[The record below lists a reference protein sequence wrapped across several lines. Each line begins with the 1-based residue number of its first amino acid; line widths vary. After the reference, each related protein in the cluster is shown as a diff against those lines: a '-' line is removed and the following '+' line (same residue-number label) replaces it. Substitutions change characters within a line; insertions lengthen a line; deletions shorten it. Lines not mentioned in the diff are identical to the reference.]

1 MIIRSRKSARKNQG
15 GAVLVEMALVT
26 PILLFMMLATAEVT
40 RVFIDHNTLT
50 KSVRNGVRHLSSH
63 ALFGTTGTVFLSGA
77 LQSETRNL
85 VVFGNTAGAGTPV
98 LPGLTTADV
107 NVIDAGSNNVT
118 VTVSYG
124 ISGMLG
130 AVLRSFHGG
139 SDIPMVFTLEASTT
153 MRSL

>member
-1 MIIRSRKSARKNQG
+1 MNQRIEKSDRKRQR
-15 GAVLVEMALVT
+15 GAVLAEMALVT

-40 RVFIDHNTLT
+40 RMFIDHNTLT
-50 KSVRNGVRHLSSH
+50 KSVRNGVRHLSSN
-63 ALFGTTGTVFLSGA
+63 ALFGSTGTVFLSA
-77 LQSETRNL
+77 SLQAETRNL
-85 VVFGNTAGAGTPV
+85 VVFGNEAGAGAPV

-107 NVIDAGSNNVT
+107 NIIDAGSNNVS
-118 VTVSYG
+118 VTVSYA

>member
-1 MIIRSRKSARKNQG
+1 MTIRRRKNAHKHQS
-15 GAVLVEMALVT
+15 GAVLAEMALVT

-40 RVFIDHNTLT
+40 RIFIDHNTLT

-63 ALFGTTGTVFLSGA
+63 ALFGTTGTVFLSAA

-85 VVFGNTAGAGTPV
+85 VVFGNTAGAGSPV
-98 LPGLTTADV
+98 LPGLTTTDV
-107 NVIDAGSNNVT
+107 NVIDAGANNVT

-130 AVLRSFHGG
+130 AVLRSFNGG
-139 SDIPMVFTLEASTT
+139 ADIPMVFTLEASTT

>member
-1 MIIRSRKSARKNQG
+1 MSIRNRKFPKKNQV
-15 GAVLVEMALVT
+15 GAVIVEMALVT

-40 RVFIDHNTLT
+40 RIFIDHNTLT
-50 KSVRNGVRHLSSH
+50 KSVRNGVRHVSSN
-63 ALFGTTGTVFLSGA
+63 ALFGSTGTVFLSSA

-85 VVFGNTAGAGTPV
+85 VVFGNTAGAGSPV
-98 LPGLTTADV
+98 LPGLTTTDV

-118 VTVSYG
+118 VTVSYST
-124 ISGMLG
+124 SGMLG

-139 SDIPMVFTLEASTT
+139 ADIPMAFTLEASTT